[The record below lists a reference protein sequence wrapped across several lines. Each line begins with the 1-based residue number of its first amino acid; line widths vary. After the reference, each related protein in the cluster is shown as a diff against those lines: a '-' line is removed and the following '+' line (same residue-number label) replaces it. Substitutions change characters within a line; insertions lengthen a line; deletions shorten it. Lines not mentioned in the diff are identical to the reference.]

1 MKYTN
6 YFEVMDEFF
15 RLKHEYP
22 SAELRVEKREIRRQI
37 WCNNGRDL
45 EQ

>member
-1 MKYTN
+1 
-6 YFEVMDEFF
+6 MDEFF

-22 SAELRVEKREIRRQI
+22 KADLRVDKREIHRKI

>member
-1 MKYTN
+1 MKYIN

-22 SAELRVEKREIRRQI
+22 GAELRVEKREIRRQI